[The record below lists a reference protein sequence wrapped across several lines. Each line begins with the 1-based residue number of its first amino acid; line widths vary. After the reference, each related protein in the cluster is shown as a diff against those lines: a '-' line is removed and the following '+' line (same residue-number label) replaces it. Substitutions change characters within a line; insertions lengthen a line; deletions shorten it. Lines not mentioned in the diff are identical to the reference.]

1 MKNTIKILLLNLLFM
16 QIAFS
21 QGWETLYTL
30 PDAVKGATSTA
41 SDGYGVHLVGIY
53 NTNVVKH
60 FWVGNDNTIVW
71 STLAVTGGEM
81 PQVTLY
87 DGILRV
93 TMRVIVTGVHKIR
106 IYQSE
111 DGGYAWT
118 QFTDYEPPGHPAIFN
133 LIAYSDGVG
142 THITWDNNP
151 NSGHN
156 NFQNE
161 VYYVRYNENPPGFSS
176 FKNVTDLT
184 SPSQG
189 GRPRVA
195 VSGNKACITFL
206 NATNFGRLT
215 SRDLNLDNNTW
226 DSFYRF
232 GVTDLPHLTI
242 SEASINDMFYTV
254 GKSDIVV
261 GEDCN
266 QALIFSYRNKND
278 ASWTT
283 GDLWVCT
290 AGQNMRNVLINNE
303 GTLRMINYNPEIG
316 VEALTYDPSTG
327 NWNSEIIEGLTGD
340 QNQESPMLSGGQYGI
355 YYFFD
360 ATSPACHQHM
370 RRKALVPVVT
380 GSQTVSVGWNMLG
393 INLARFQLFK
403 SYVFPNNAG
412 VYKYDGGYV
421 AADPLQNNLGYW
433 VQFSS
438 NQTIDKAGSIINSMR
453 MVVKTG
459 WNIIGS
465 ITWPV
470 AVSEVT
476 TDPPGILADGKFYVY
491 SGGYVQTNTLWPG
504 LGFWVKTTQNGRI
517 ILEGRSEEYNEEE
530 GSEVDSYDKFTV
542 TDNVGFTQDLYVR
555 NAHLVGTTESLEMP
569 PPPPDGEF
577 DSRFSSNDIIRTV
590 DPDSGTVDISI
601 DINAANYPVTIT
613 WDLKTENEINYSF
626 IGDSGFGK
634 ISDIQLNKGNVNLN
648 GTGKN
653 KFRLFASTNK
663 MNNSNSLPTNY
674 SLMQNYPNPFNPTT
688 RIDFV
693 IIENGFTSL
702 KVYDLLGREVATL
715 VNENLQSGT
724 YYAEFNGSNLPS
736 GIYFYTLTSGNF
748 TATKKLILLK

>member
-1 MKNTIKILLLNLLFM
+1 MKNTIKILFLSLLFM

-41 SDGYGVHLVGIY
+41 SDGYGVHLVGVY
-53 NTNVVKH
+53 NNVVKH
-60 FWVGNDNTIVW
+60 FWVGNDNTVVW
-71 STLAVTGGEM
+71 STFAVTGGLI
-81 PQVTLY
+81 PQITSY
-87 DGILRV
+87 DGIVRV
-93 TMRVIVTGVHKIR
+93 VMKVVDLGVDKIR

-118 QFTDYEPPGHPAIFN
+118 QLLSDYTPPSQPSIYN
-133 LIAYSDGVG
+133 LYAYSDGYG

-151 NSGHN
+151 NSDPN
-156 NFQNE
+156 YFQNE
-161 VYYVRYNENPPGFSS
+161 VYYVRVNQTPEFVS
-176 FKNVTDLT
+176 FRNVTDLS

-195 VSGNKACITFL
+195 VAGNKACVTFL
-206 NATNFGRLT
+206 NATNLGRLT

-266 QALIFSYRNKND
+266 QALFFSYRNKND
-278 ASWTT
+278 ATWTT

-303 GTLRMINYNPEIG
+303 GTLRLINYNPEIG
-316 VEALTYDPSTG
+316 VQALTYNPSTG
-327 NWNSEIIEGLTGD
+327 NWSSEIIEGLTGD
-340 QNQESPMLSGGQYGI
+340 QNQDSPMLSGGQYGS

-360 ATSPACHQHM
+360 ATSPAFHQHM
-370 RRKALVPVVT
+370 RRKALVSVVT
-380 GSQTVSVGWNMLG
+380 GSGTVSAGWNMLG
-393 INLARFQLFK
+393 INLARYNLFK
-403 SYVFPNNAG
+403 SQVYPTATS
-412 VYKYDGGYV
+412 VYKYDGGYI

-433 VQFSS
+433 VNFSS

-517 ILEGRSEEYNEEE
+517 ILEGSSEEYNEEE
-530 GSEVDSYDKFTV
+530 DSEVDSYDKFTV
-542 TDNVGFTQDLYVR
+542 TDNAGYTQDLYVR
-555 NAHLVGTTESLEMP
+555 NADLVGITESLEMP

-590 DPDSGTVDISI
+590 DPDSGSVDISI
-601 DINAANYPVTIT
+601 DINFANYPVTIT
-613 WDLKTENEINYSF
+613 WDLKPENEINYSF

-634 ISDIQLNKGNVNLN
+634 ISDIQLKKGNVTLSR
-648 GTGKN
+648 TGKN

-663 MNNSNSLPTNY
+663 LNNSNDLPINY
-674 SLMQNYPNPFNPTT
+674 LLMQNYPNPFNPTT

-693 IIENGFTSL
+693 IKQNGFTSL

-715 VNENLQSGT
+715 VNENLLSGT
-724 YYAEFNGSNLPS
+724 YFAEFNGSNLPS